1 MDGLLTIGAV
11 IEVSARRMLIGLTG
25 GIGSGKSAAAE
36 HFQTLGIDVVD
47 ADLASRAVVEAG
59 QPALA
64 EIAEHFGA
72 DILDDHGR
80 LDRAALRS
88 KVFSNVAERK
98 WLQNL
103 LHPLINNYLV
113 EQVANAQSDY
123 CLLVN
128 PLLIESGQQRW
139 CDVVVVVDVAVATQ
153 INRTMARDDNTREQV
168 EAIIDAQASRERR
181 LEAADYVVT
190 NDQDLDFLRSQINIL
205 HSNLLQRCQTH
216 PE

>member
-1 MDGLLTIGAV
+1 
-11 IEVSARRMLIGLTG
+11 MLIGLTG

-88 KVFSNVAERK
+88 RCSAM
-98 WLQNL
+98 W
-103 LHPLINNYLV
+103 PS
-113 EQVANAQSDY
+113 A
-123 CLLVN
+123 
-128 PLLIESGQQRW
+128 SG
-139 CDVVVVVDVAVATQ
+139 CKIYFT
-153 INRTMARDDNTREQV
+153 
-168 EAIIDAQASRERR
+168 
-181 LEAADYVVT
+181 L
-190 NDQDLDFLRSQINIL
+190 
-205 HSNLLQRCQTH
+205 
-216 PE
+216 

>member
-1 MDGLLTIGAV
+1 
-11 IEVSARRMLIGLTG
+11 MLIGLTG

-72 DILDDHGR
+72 DVLDDHGR

-88 KVFSNVAERK
+88 KVFSDVTERK

-113 EQVANAQSDY
+113 ERVANAQSDY

-168 EAIIDAQASRERR
+168 QAIIDAQASRERR

>member
-1 MDGLLTIGAV
+1 
-11 IEVSARRMLIGLTG
+11 MLIGLTG

-47 ADLASRAVVEAG
+47 ADLASRAVVEDG

-64 EIAEHFGA
+64 DIAEHFGA

-88 KVFSNVAERK
+88 KVFSDVAERK

-168 EAIIDAQASRERR
+168 QAIIDAQASRERR

-190 NDQDLDFLRSQINIL
+190 NDQDLDFLHSQINIL